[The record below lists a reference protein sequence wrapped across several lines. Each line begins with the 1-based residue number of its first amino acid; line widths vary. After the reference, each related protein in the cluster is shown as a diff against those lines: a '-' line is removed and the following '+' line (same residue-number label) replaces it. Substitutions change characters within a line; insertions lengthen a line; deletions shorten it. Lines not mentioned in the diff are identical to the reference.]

1 MPLYCPRF
9 FETLPLGRFPVYLRG
24 TYHHFLEISRIPLL
38 RTIRKVDLRG
48 LKDQSGAIEVTLLI
62 PRKNGTG
69 CHLVSY

>member
-1 MPLYCPRF
+1 MPLSCPPF

-24 TYHHFLEISRIPLL
+24 TYHHLLEISRTPLL
-38 RTIRKVDLRG
+38 RTIRNVDLRG

-62 PRKNGTG
+62 PQKNATD